1 MNIPEKL
8 KSRKFLVMMGY
19 IVLKL
24 VTEAVGWDMPNEI
37 LFAALGWTGI
47 EGIVDFARWFNQ
59 D

>member
-1 MNIPEKL
+1 MEKL

-24 VTEAVGWDMPNEI
+24 VSEAVGWQLPNEV
-37 LFAALGWTGI
+37 LYAALGWTGI
-47 EGIVDFARWFNQ
+47 EGIVDFARNFSNFIE